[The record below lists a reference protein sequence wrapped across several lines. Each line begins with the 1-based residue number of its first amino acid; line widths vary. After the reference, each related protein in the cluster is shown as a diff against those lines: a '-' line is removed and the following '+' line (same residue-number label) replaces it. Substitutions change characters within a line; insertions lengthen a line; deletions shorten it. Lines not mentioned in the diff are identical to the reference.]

1 MWDDLGTSLGALIPS
16 IGVLAVFLL
25 VVRAM
30 VLADRRERSQRLREE
45 ALLDRELRE
54 RAAGEAAPGGPGASG
69 VADAEAVADGRVGV
83 DPAGGAAEPGASGV
97 APVEPGVPAAAAF
110 PADSQNREPVAGD
123 NR

>member
-69 VADAEAVADGRVGV
+69 VADAEAVDDGRVGV
-83 DPAGGAAEPGASGV
+83 DPAGASGV

>member
-54 RAAGEAAPGGPGASG
+54 RATGEAVPGGSGAGG
-69 VADAEAVADGRVGV
+69 VAGAVADGPVAD
-83 DPAGGAAEPGASGV
+83 DPSPAAEAGASQVVPGA
-97 APVEPGVPAAAAF
+97 PAVAAF